1 MSQST
6 APQSTT
12 PQSTTPQLRYL
23 EAGLQ
28 ILARDGYPALK
39 LAAVCAETS
48 TTTGSF
54 YYAFPNWASY
64 CQHLIEYWRHNKSEV
79 LIDTVKS
86 VEDPRERIDALLE
99 VALNLPYASE
109 AAIRIWSA
117 SDSDVAAVVAEA
129 DAARVA
135 VIADSYTALIGDA
148 ERGEHLARLA
158 MMLLVGHELG
168 TTSTF
173 EELSWSFHSLL
184 DWALT
189 PIR

>member
-1 MSQST
+1 MPESSPRPT
-6 APQSTT
+6 A
-12 PQSTTPQLRYL
+12 PQLRYL

-28 ILARDGYPALK
+28 ILARDGYPSLK
-39 LAAVCAETS
+39 LAAVCDETS

-64 CQHLIEYWRHNKSEV
+64 CQQLIDYWRHTKSEV
-79 LIDTVKS
+79 LIESVKS
-86 VEDPRERIDALLE
+86 IDDPRERIDALLD
-99 VALNLPYASE
+99 VALNLPYESE

-117 SDSDVAAVVAEA
+117 SDPDVARAVAEA
-129 DAARVA
+129 DAARVE

-184 DWALT
+184 DWALGPGPDT
-189 PIR
+189 PPR